1 MATLAPSFERDAQ
14 AGLTGDVEIWWI
26 RQRSGGG
33 RSVLLTSAK
42 WLSSMAN
49 ASGKRMKRRLDF
61 EAFHS
66 AQIARQINVSRDGK
80 LGLQIH
86 ITEVSAAQGIPG
98 NTFEVS
104 GHKTTRAFTDE
115 VR

>member
-1 MATLAPSFERDAQ
+1 
-14 AGLTGDVEIWWI
+14 
-26 RQRSGGG
+26 
-33 RSVLLTSAK
+33 
-42 WLSSMAN
+42 MAN

-66 AQIARQINVSRDGK
+66 AQIARQINVSKDGK
-80 LGLQIH
+80 LGLQIPH
-86 ITEVSAAQGIPG
+86 NRSLGGSGNTG